1 MNANALAK
9 AINATIESLWERL
22 PDKEAPLTVAQ
33 VRDLELDVHDI
44 LVQAKIEVCTHR
56 SVYNGQCFDCGKVW
70 TAKAGG

>member
-1 MNANALAK
+1 MTANHLAQ
-9 AINATIESLWERL
+9 AISARVEALWEKL

-33 VRDLELDVHDI
+33 VRELELDVHKI

-56 SVYNGQCFDCGKVW
+56 SVYNGQCFDCGKVL